1 MKWYVQWL
9 YPGLKIKRWL
19 FLFSIGLM
27 TLVFGATM
35 LMNYQIFGILEEE
48 IFMLAY
54 QMTGNYSYTALVL
67 FGIFLSI
74 VGILMMMI
82 GVRKLVKRFIALVV
96 PDDQNR
102 VSRQVLG
109 RIELAKGPHIV
120 ALGGGHGL
128 SMLLRG
134 LKNKTSNLTA
144 IVTVADDGGSSGRLR
159 EEMDIIA
166 PGDLRNC
173 LVAMADKESVLE
185 QLFQYRFGG
194 NGELA
199 GHSLGNLFLAA
210 LIKEFG
216 NPENALEAAS
226 KVLKIR
232 GKVIPA
238 TTEEVRLV
246 GKMSDGSVVEGESEI
261 AAYPADIVS
270 LSTIPENPIAVGDA
284 LEAIKQAD
292 MIILGPGSLYTS
304 IMPNLLVP
312 ELLQAI
318 RESSAPCVYICNVMT
333 QPGETTGY
341 TVGDHLEALKKVT
354 GDGVI
359 GYVLANKQPV
369 SEKIQEQ
376 YARAG
381 SYPVKIDEGK
391 VEKLGAFLITANLLG
406 VEAGAVHDQN
416 VLAGKLMAIQNLLH
430 ASISSDSLKAYLK
443 GIRE

>member
-134 LKNKTSNLTA
+134 LKTKTSNLTA

-232 GKVIPA
+232 GKVIPS

-304 IMPNLLVP
+304 IMPNLL
-312 ELLQAI
+312 AI
-318 RESSAPCVYICNVMT
+318 RESSAPCIYICNVMT

-369 SEKIQEQ
+369 SEKIREQ

-391 VEKLGAFLITANLLG
+391 VEKLGAFLITADLLG

>member
-109 RIELAKGPHIV
+109 RIELAN
-120 ALGGGHGL
+120 GL

-134 LKNKTSNLTA
+134 LKTKTSNLTA

-232 GKVIPA
+232 GKVIPS

-246 GKMSDGSVVEGESEI
+246 GKMSDSSVVEGESEI
-261 AAYPADIVS
+261 ATYPADIVS

-318 RESSAPCVYICNVMT
+318 RESSAPCIYICNVMT

-369 SEKIQEQ
+369 SEKIREQ

-391 VEKLGAFLITANLLG
+391 VEKLGAFLIIADLLG

>member
-1 MKWYVQWL
+1 M
-9 YPGLKIKRWL
+9 
-19 FLFSIGLM
+19 
-27 TLVFGATM
+27 
-35 LMNYQIFGILEEE
+35 
-48 IFMLAY
+48 
-54 QMTGNYSYTALVL
+54 
-67 FGIFLSI
+67 
-74 VGILMMMI
+74 
-82 GVRKLVKRFIALVV
+82 
-96 PDDQNR
+96 
-102 VSRQVLG
+102 
-109 RIELAKGPHIV
+109 
-120 ALGGGHGL
+120 
-128 SMLLRG
+128 
-134 LKNKTSNLTA
+134 
-144 IVTVADDGGSSGRLR
+144 
-159 EEMDIIA
+159 
-166 PGDLRNC
+166 
-173 LVAMADKESVLE
+173 
-185 QLFQYRFGG
+185 
-194 NGELA
+194 A

-232 GKVIPA
+232 GKVIPS

-318 RESSAPCVYICNVMT
+318 RESSAPCIYICNVMT

-369 SEKIQEQ
+369 SEKIREQ

-391 VEKLGAFLITANLLG
+391 VEKLGAFLITADLLG

>member
-1 MKWYVQWL
+1 MRMVSNHEMVCTMA
-9 YPGLKIKRWL
+9 IL

-27 TLVFGATM
+27 TLVLGATM

-134 LKNKTSNLTA
+134 LKTKTSNLTA

-232 GKVIPA
+232 GKVIPS

-318 RESSAPCVYICNVMT
+318 RESSAPCIYICNVMT

-369 SEKIQEQ
+369 SEKIREQ

-381 SYPVKIDEGK
+381 
-391 VEKLGAFLITANLLG
+391 
-406 VEAGAVHDQN
+406 
-416 VLAGKLMAIQNLLH
+416 
-430 ASISSDSLKAYLK
+430 
-443 GIRE
+443 

>member
-210 LIKEFG
+210 LIKGFG

-232 GKVIPA
+232 GKVIPS

-354 GDGVI
+354 GDGS
-359 GYVLANKQPV
+359 LAMYWP
-369 SEKIQEQ
+369 
-376 YARAG
+376 
-381 SYPVKIDEGK
+381 
-391 VEKLGAFLITANLLG
+391 
-406 VEAGAVHDQN
+406 
-416 VLAGKLMAIQNLLH
+416 
-430 ASISSDSLKAYLK
+430 ISSLSVKRYRNNMPGQDR
-443 GIRE
+443 IR

>member
-134 LKNKTSNLTA
+134 LKSKTSNLTA

-185 QLFQYRFGG
+185 QLFQ
-194 NGELA
+194 
-199 GHSLGNLFLAA
+199 
-210 LIKEFG
+210 
-216 NPENALEAAS
+216 
-226 KVLKIR
+226 
-232 GKVIPA
+232 
-238 TTEEVRLV
+238 
-246 GKMSDGSVVEGESEI
+246 
-261 AAYPADIVS
+261 
-270 LSTIPENPIAVGDA
+270 
-284 LEAIKQAD
+284 
-292 MIILGPGSLYTS
+292 
-304 IMPNLLVP
+304 
-312 ELLQAI
+312 
-318 RESSAPCVYICNVMT
+318 
-333 QPGETTGY
+333 
-341 TVGDHLEALKKVT
+341 
-354 GDGVI
+354 
-359 GYVLANKQPV
+359 
-369 SEKIQEQ
+369 
-376 YARAG
+376 
-381 SYPVKIDEGK
+381 
-391 VEKLGAFLITANLLG
+391 
-406 VEAGAVHDQN
+406 
-416 VLAGKLMAIQNLLH
+416 
-430 ASISSDSLKAYLK
+430 
-443 GIRE
+443 